1 MRILTFDTESSTGC
15 TNDGSLCS
23 LGYYICDEKFRPIEQ
38 KDIVINPL
46 ARFRYQIIG
55 KNRKVDLAYSL
66 AEFRASPR
74 FNEKY
79 QEIKELFD
87 SCDFAVGFAVE
98 NDVKYLRDVC
108 EKFGLEQIKYKF
120 IDIKQ
125 LLELFNDEY
134 KDKGLGSIAEGLN
147 IEFIAHRSDEDAR
160 VTAIALKY
168 LCNKHKMSVS
178 KLLKYA
184 GIVYGENKQDGFS
197 HSYSLSQLHQK
208 NGFIRTGRQTNAL
221 LDYVEKTAFK
231 SYVKG
236 GTLSKKSVAIAKCI
250 KFEDIDSTFGLL
262 KKIYTLSGKYAPCVQ
277 VSNMYVYREGA
288 DDKEYDKAK
297 ELILSGRRIK
307 LIEEKEFY
315 KMIGGYKKESF
326 DYLSVIQK
334 YDETRTAKRLV
345 AKEKKKTNV
354 KKVNKQKSDA

>member
-38 KDIVINPL
+38 RDIIINPL

-66 AEFRASPR
+66 KEFRSAPR

-79 QEIKELFD
+79 QEIKDLFD

-108 EKFGLEQIKYKF
+108 EKFELEQIKYKF
-120 IDIKQ
+120 IDVKQ

-147 IEFIAHRSDEDAR
+147 VEFIAHRSDEDAR
-160 VTAIALKY
+160 VTMLVLKY
-168 LCNKHKMSVS
+168 LCDKHKMSFS
-178 KLLKYA
+178 KLIKYA
-184 GIVYGENKQDGFS
+184 GIICGENRQDGFS
-197 HSYSLSQLHQK
+197 HSYSLSQLYQK

-221 LDYVEKTAFK
+221 LDYAEKTASK
-231 SYVKG
+231 SYAKG
-236 GTLSKKSVAIAKCI
+236 GLLSKKSVAIAKCI
-250 KFEDIDSTFGLL
+250 KHEDIDNTFGLL
-262 KKIYTLSGKYAPCVQ
+262 KKIYSLSAKYAPCVQ
-277 VSNMYVYREGA
+277 VANVYVYRDGA
-288 DDKEYDKAK
+288 DDKEFQRAK
-297 ELILSGRRIK
+297 ELISAGKRLK
-307 LIEEKEFY
+307 LIEEKAFY
-315 KMIGGYKKESF
+315 KMIDGFKPYTF
-326 DYLSVIQK
+326 DYLSVIRK
-334 YDETRTAKRLV
+334 YDENRIAKKLI
-345 AKEKKKTNV
+345 AKTNKKNNSKKTDKING
-354 KKVNKQKSDA
+354 DA